1 MIKFFRKIRYNL
13 METGKT
19 SKYLKYAIGEIV
31 LVVIGILIAL
41 SINNWNQNRMNN
53 IEERDYYCKFL
64 DDVRQDHEMLNDQKE
79 IAKLRLHHSN
89 KLLQNLQ
96 KDNVD
101 LADLVNDMKLSVQSI
116 NANLEP
122 TKTAFEDLK
131 SSGSLKII
139 KDDAIKNKLSNY
151 YSNSQGIMNVI
162 NDNYAAVGERFKS
175 NNDRLNTGWVYLIQD
190 QNGFD
195 TTLVDV
201 AKLKALS
208 KFDETIKTSMIN
220 DALAY
225 LGTNSRNLYHYNTL
239 ETEITNMESAL
250 IIKCKS
256 ND

>member
-19 SKYLKYAIGEIV
+19 AKYFKYAIGEIA
-31 LVVIGILIAL
+31 LVMIGILLAL
-41 SINNWNQNRMNN
+41 QVNNWNENRKNN

-64 DDVRQDHEMLNDQKE
+64 DDVRQDHEMLNKQKE

-116 NANLEP
+116 NAKLEP
-122 TKTAFEDLK
+122 TKIAFEDLK

-139 KDDAIKNKLSNY
+139 KDNNIKIKLGNY
-151 YSNSQGIMNVI
+151 YANAQGIMNVI
-162 NDNYAAVGERFKS
+162 NDNYAAIGERFKS
-175 NNDRLNTGWVYLIQD
+175 NNERLNTGWVYLIED
-190 QNGFD
+190 QKGFD
-195 TTLVDV
+195 TSLVDV
-201 AKLKALS
+201 SKLKALS
-208 KFDETIKTSMIN
+208 KLDETIKISMVN

-225 LGTNSRNLYHYNTL
+225 LGTNSRNLYHYDTL
-239 ETEITNMESAL
+239 ETEINNLEAAL
-250 IIKCKS
+250 ILKCTT

>member
-1 MIKFFRKIRYNL
+1 
-13 METGKT
+13 METGKIG
-19 SKYLKYAIGEIV
+19 SSAEASAKAGKYFKYAIGEII

-41 SINNWNQNRMNN
+41 SINNWNENRKNN
-53 IEERDYYCKFL
+53 IEELDYYCKFL
-64 DDVRQDHEMLNDQKE
+64 DDVRQDHEMLNEQRE

-96 KDNVD
+96 KDTIN
-101 LADLVNDMKLSVQSI
+101 LADLSNDMKLAVQSI

-139 KDDAIKNKLSNY
+139 RDDKIKNKLSNY
-151 YSNSQGIMNVI
+151 YSSAQGIMNTI
-162 NDNYAAVGERFKS
+162 NDNYASIGDRFKS
-175 NNDRLNTGWVYLIQD
+175 NNERLKTGWVYLIQD

-201 AKLKALS
+201 AKLKELS
-208 KFDETIKTSMIN
+208 KLDETIKISLIN

-225 LGTNSRNLYHYNTL
+225 LGTNSRNLYHYNIL
-239 ETEITNMESAL
+239 ETEISNIESAL
-250 IIKCKS
+250 MQKCS
-256 ND
+256 DND

>member
-1 MIKFFRKIRYNL
+1 MLTENKF
-13 METGKT
+13 
-19 SKYLKYAIGEIV
+19 SKYLLYAIGEII

-41 SINNWNQNRMNN
+41 SINNWNQSRINN

-64 DDVRQDHEMLNDQKE
+64 DDVRQDHEMLNEQKE

-101 LADLVNDMKLSVQSI
+101 LAELSNDMKLSVQSI

-151 YSNSQGIMNVI
+151 YSKAQGIMNVI

-175 NNDRLNTGWVYLIQD
+175 NTDRLNTGWVYLIQD

-195 TTLVDV
+195 TSLVDV
-201 AKLKALS
+201 SKLKALS
-208 KFDETIKTSMIN
+208 KFDETIKTLMIN
-220 DALAY
+220 NALAY

-239 ETEITNMESAL
+239 ETEITKIESAL
-250 IIKCKS
+250 IIKCS
-256 ND
+256 AND

>member
-1 MIKFFRKIRYNL
+1 
-13 METGKT
+13 MEKGKT
-19 SKYLKYAIGEIV
+19 GKYLKYAIGEIV

-41 SINNWNQNRMNN
+41 SINNWNQNRTNN
-53 IEERDYYCKFL
+53 IEEHNYYCKFL
-64 DDVRQDHEMLNDQKE
+64 DDVRQDREMLNEQRE

-89 KLLQNLQ
+89 RLLQNLQ
-96 KDNVD
+96 SENVN
-101 LADLVNDMKLSVQSI
+101 LADLANDMKLSVQSI

-122 TKTAFEDLK
+122 TKIAFEDLK

-139 KDDAIKNKLSNY
+139 RDDAIKNKLSNY
-151 YSNSQGIMNVI
+151 YSSAQGIMNVI
-162 NDNYAAVGERFKS
+162 NDNYAAIGERFKS
-175 NNDRLNTGWVYLIQD
+175 NNDRLNTGWVYLVED

-208 KFDETIKTSMIN
+208 KFNETVKISMIN
-220 DALAY
+220 NSLAY

-239 ETEITNMESAL
+239 ETEITKMEAAL
-250 IIKCKS
+250 IKKCNT

>member
-1 MIKFFRKIRYNL
+1 MIKQNR
-13 METGKT
+13 T
-19 SKYLKYAIGEIV
+19 SKYLLYAFGEIV

-41 SINNWNQNRMNN
+41 TINNWNQSRINN

-64 DDVRQDHEMLNDQKE
+64 DDVRQDHEMLNEQRE

-101 LADLVNDMKLSVQSI
+101 LADLSNDMKMSVQSI

-139 KDDAIKNKLSNY
+139 RDDAIKNKLSNY
-151 YSNSQGIMNVI
+151 YSSVQGIMNVI

-175 NNDRLNTGWVYLIQD
+175 NNDRLNTGWVYLIEG

-195 TTLVDV
+195 TNLVDV
-201 AKLKALS
+201 SKLKTLS
-208 KFDETIKTSMIN
+208 NFDETIKVSMIN
-220 DALAY
+220 DALAF
-225 LGTNSRNLYHYNTL
+225 LGTNSRNLHHYSNL
-239 ETEITNMESAL
+239 ETEITKMESAL
-250 IIKCKS
+250 IQKCS
-256 ND
+256 AND